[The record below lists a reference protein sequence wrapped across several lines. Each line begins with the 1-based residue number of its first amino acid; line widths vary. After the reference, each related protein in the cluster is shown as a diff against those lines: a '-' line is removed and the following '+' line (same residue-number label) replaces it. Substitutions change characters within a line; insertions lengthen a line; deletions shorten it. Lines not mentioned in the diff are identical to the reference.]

1 MEIFLALVII
11 IVLCKVLGV
20 SNEIL
25 AMGGLGLI
33 VLCIVAMTML
43 FAYCCVRMLF
53 TKRKEATFTR
63 IDKAPKGNFKVAY
76 YMVDG
81 EEYPCLFPSEMI
93 LNDKMYRTDRT
104 YHVMFSKG
112 AKKVYDIYTVIT
124 CILGL
129 IFSGVSVYL
138 ILQIILMLETI

>member
-1 MEIFLALVII
+1 MEFILALVII

-25 AMGGLGLI
+25 VMGGLGLI
-33 VLCIVAMTML
+33 VLAIAAMALL
-43 FAYCCVRMLF
+43 FAYCCLRLLF
-53 TKRKEATFTR
+53 TKRKEAAFTR

-76 YMVDG
+76 YMVEG

-104 YHVMFSKG
+104 YHVMFSKRI
-112 AKKVYDIYTVIT
+112 KKVYDIYTVIT

-129 IFSGVSVYL
+129 IFSVVSVFL
-138 ILQIILMLETI
+138 TVQIISLLEIF